1 MPENDLIAGSLGQT
15 STRWLRLSS
24 LQEKCQRH
32 RACQHDFGGV
42 AGRQTSGSRSR
53 DISNSVS
60 PDIARVELKIQL
72 PSQPRIAAVDG
83 LRQGS
88 KDCSVSVELA
98 NVTHRCRLD

>member
-1 MPENDLIAGSLGQT
+1 MPENDLIAGGPGQT
-15 STRWLRLSS
+15 SACRLRLSS
-24 LQEKCQRH
+24 LEEKCQRH
-32 RACQHDFGGV
+32 QACQHDFGGV

-72 PSQPRIAAVDG
+72 PSQPRIATAVDG

-88 KDCSVSVELA
+88 
-98 NVTHRCRLD
+98 